1 MIVLSAGVVL
11 LVDANQGVQAQTVSN
26 FYLAFAN
33 DLQLIAAMNK
43 IDLPGADPERVR
55 EQIFTLFE
63 LDPSEVLAV
72 SAKLGTGVRDLLDAV
87 VTVSIR
93 QYSISLQPLTP
104 ESPSTLH
111 CWYRLQPQT
120 IPLRQLVGQ
129 VPRQYQPRPG
139 RGRRAQR
146 TQDERG
152 GVQQD
157 WEGV

>member
-1 MIVLSAGVVL
+1 M
-11 LVDANQGVQAQTVSN
+11 VDANQGVQAQTVSN
-26 FYLAFAN
+26 FYLAFAH

-93 QYSISLQPLTP
+93 QSSILSQPLTP
-104 ESPSTLH
+104 ESPSTHH
-111 CWYRLQPQT
+111 CWHRLQPQT

-146 TQDERG
+146 T
-152 GVQQD
+152 
-157 WEGV
+157 

>member
-1 MIVLSAGVVL
+1 M

-87 VTVSIR
+87 VTVSIS
-93 QYSISLQPLTP
+93 QS
-104 ESPSTLH
+104 
-111 CWYRLQPQT
+111 
-120 IPLRQLVGQ
+120 
-129 VPRQYQPRPG
+129 
-139 RGRRAQR
+139 
-146 TQDERG
+146 
-152 GVQQD
+152 
-157 WEGV
+157 